1 MVTMRGERTFSVVVN
16 LILIIVGIVSIFP
29 ILYVVSMS
37 LTPYGEVVKNGGFL
51 IFPRQISFDAYIH
64 LLKGNE
70 LPRAMGV
77 SVFLAVVGTAISLIL
92 NLLGA
97 FPLSRKDLQG
107 RTFFLFLI
115 VFTMMFGGGMIPTY
129 LLVKSLGMMNTVWAM
144 IIPGAVAT
152 FNLLIMKTFFEGL
165 PEELFEAARM
175 DGAGELKVLVSLV
188 IPLSLP
194 SMLTVGLFYMV
205 GYWNSFFAALYYIT
219 NPNLYPLQIVLRK
232 MLMMSTSLESL
243 MEQTLPTPTLQM
255 AAVILASA
263 PMLIIYPFIQKH
275 FTKGMLI
282 GAIKG

>member
-1 MVTMRGERTFSVVVN
+1 MVTMRGERTFAVIVN
-16 LILIIVGIVSIFP
+16 LILILVGIVSIFP

-51 IFPRQISFDAYIH
+51 IIPRSITFDAYIH

-77 SVFLAVVGTAISLIL
+77 SVFLAVVGTAISLVL

-97 FPLSRKDLQG
+97 FPLSRKNLQG

-115 VFTMMFGGGMIPTY
+115 VFTMMFSGGMIPTY
-129 LLVKSLGMMNTVWAM
+129 LLIKSLGMLNTVWAM

-165 PEELFEAARM
+165 PDELFEAARI
-175 DGAGELKVLVSLV
+175 DGAGELKVLVSIV
-188 IPLSLP
+188 IPLSIP
-194 SMLTVGLFYMV
+194 SMLTIGLFYMV

-219 NPNLYPLQIVLRK
+219 NPDLYPLQIVLRK
-232 MLMMSTSLESL
+232 MLMMSTSLESAI
-243 MEQTLPTPTLQM
+243 EQTMPTPTLQM
-255 AAVILASA
+255 AAVVLASA

>member
-16 LILIIVGIVSIFP
+16 LILIIVGIISIFP

-51 IFPRQISFDAYIH
+51 IIPRAISFDAYIH

-77 SVFLAVVGTAISLIL
+77 SVFLAVIGTAISLLL

-107 RTFFLFLI
+107 RTVFLFLI
-115 VFTMMFGGGMIPTY
+115 VFTMLFGGGMIPTY
-129 LLVKSLGMMNTVWAM
+129 LLVKSLGMLDTVWAM

-165 PEELFEAARM
+165 PEELFEAARI
-175 DGAGELKVLVSLV
+175 DGAGELKVLVTLV

-194 SMLTVGLFYMV
+194 SMLTIGLFYMV
-205 GYWNSFFAALYYIT
+205 GYWNSFFAALYYVT

-232 MLMMSTSLESL
+232 MLMMSTSLESV

-255 AAVILASA
+255 AAVVLASA

>member
-16 LILIIVGIVSIFP
+16 LILIIVGIISIFP

-51 IFPRQISFDAYIH
+51 IIPRAISFDAYIH

-77 SVFLAVVGTAISLIL
+77 SVFLAVIGTAISLVL

-107 RTFFLFLI
+107 RTVFLFLI
-115 VFTMMFGGGMIPTY
+115 VFTMLFGGGMIPTY
-129 LLVKSLGMMNTVWAM
+129 LLVKSLGMLDTVWAM

-165 PEELFEAARM
+165 PEELFEAARI
-175 DGAGELKVLVSLV
+175 DGAGELKVLVTLV

-194 SMLTVGLFYMV
+194 SMLTIGLFYMV
-205 GYWNSFFAALYYIT
+205 GYWNSFFAALYYVT

-232 MLMMSTSLESL
+232 MLMMSTSLESV

-255 AAVILASA
+255 AAVVLASA